1 LSEALNSFCKKGEH
15 LKNFVNVRQAAMIS
29 NMKEGVG
36 ECFKLKDILDED
48 SSKKLENATGKL
60 QDLFKNHT
68 INFIKE
74 KQSEMVSQ

>member
-1 LSEALNSFCKKGEH
+1 
-15 LKNFVNVRQAAMIS
+15 MIS

-74 KQSEMVSQ
+74 KQSEMISQ